1 MFSDKNFMFIADV
14 YHVYDFTPSR
24 VLNEND
30 ADDEQ

>member
-1 MFSDKNFMFIADV
+1 MFSDKNFMFIADI
-14 YHVYDFTPSR
+14 YHECDVTPAR